1 MPFVKNAYPV
11 KLSPFFSGALFILI
25 FFCQTCLHA
34 HHNHFN
40 SSVFDEMYLTT
51 NTAKHCAILST
62 TLSHHNFPNPLR
74 KLLKRTK
81 NHYIA
86 AALAFPFPFGG
97 VGLHRVYLG
106 TAAHVPI
113 VYAASAGGV
122 FGLLPLMDCIVLLS
136 NTDISKYENNPQ
148 VIMWIKHSSASSHN
162 TNSNEH
168 KLNPTETQQK

>member
-1 MPFVKNAYPV
+1 MLLLKNACPV
-11 KLSPFFSGALFILI
+11 KLSPRFSGALFILI
-25 FFCQTCLHA
+25 SFCKMFLHA

-40 SSVFDEMYLTT
+40 SSVFEQIYMT
-51 NTAKHCAILST
+51 NNNTKHCAILNT
-62 TLSHHNFPNPLR
+62 TLSHHYFPNPLR

-81 NHYIA
+81 NHYMA
-86 AALAFPFPFGG
+86 AALAFPFPFGC

-148 VIMWIKHSSASSHN
+148 VIMWIKHSSASSN
-162 TNSNEH
+162 NANSDEH

>member
-1 MPFVKNAYPV
+1 MLFFKNAYPV

-25 FFCQTCLHA
+25 FFCRMFLHA
-34 HHNHFN
+34 HHNFFN
-40 SSVFDEMYLTT
+40 SSVFDNLYITNNNTKHFTILTT
-51 NTAKHCAILST
+51 TH
-62 TLSHHNFPNPLR
+62 SHHNFPNPLR

-122 FGLLPLMDCIVLLS
+122 FGLLPLMDCVVLLS

-148 VIMWIKHSSASSHN
+148 VIMWINHSSASSNN
-162 TNSNEH
+162 TNSEEH
-168 KLNPTETQQK
+168 KLNPAENQQK